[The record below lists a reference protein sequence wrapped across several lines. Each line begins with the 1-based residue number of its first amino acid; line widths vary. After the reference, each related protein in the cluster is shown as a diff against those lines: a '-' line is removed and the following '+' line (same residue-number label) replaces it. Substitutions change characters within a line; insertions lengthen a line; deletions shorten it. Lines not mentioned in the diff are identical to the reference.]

1 MPAASTG
8 TGTRLGASTLVPG
21 VFSGLRRAVRERPV
35 VGLAVAVAAVSTSAP
50 LVELSGAPSTVK
62 AFYRVLFMT
71 LIVAPV
77 ALRRNPGDF
86 ARITTRDLAIAIVA
100 GVALAGHFALWF
112 LSIDLTTIAAS
123 ATLVQTQPVFVAIG
137 AWLVLSD
144 RVTSRVVAGILVAI
158 VGAGLIGL
166 DASGGSA
173 TNAPEPLLGN
183 GLAVASAAMAAG
195 YVLVGRS
202 LRQRIRVFP
211 YVTVVYTACTTALL
225 ATVLLQGDE
234 LLGYASGEYV
244 LFVAMAV
251 GPGVFGHTVINWL
264 LERVESA
271 VVSVSL
277 LGEPVGAA
285 VLALVLFAEVPGWL
299 TVVGGAVAL
308 VGIGVTVWARERD
321 GDPGDSPLDDGDAP
335 TD

>member
-1 MPAASTG
+1 VPVASTDTG
-8 TGTRLGASTLVPG
+8 TGLKPSAFVPR
-21 VFSGLRRAVRERPV
+21 VLSGLGRAVRQRPV

-50 LVELSGAPSTVK
+50 LVELSDAPSTVK

-71 LIVAPV
+71 AIVAPI
-77 ALRRNPGDF
+77 ALRRNAGDF
-86 ARITTRDLAIAIVA
+86 AKITTRDLAIAVVA

-112 LSIDLTTIAAS
+112 VSIDLTTIAAS

-144 RVTSRVVAGILVAI
+144 RVTSRVVVGILVA
-158 VGAGLIGL
+158 VLGAALIGL
-166 DASGGSA
+166 DASNGSA
-173 TNAPEPLLGN
+173 ASAPQPLLGN
-183 GLAVASAAMAAG
+183 GLAVVSAAMAAG

-211 YVTVVYTACTTALL
+211 YVTVVYAACTTALL
-225 ATVLLQGDE
+225 AAVLLQGYA
-234 LLGYASGEYV
+234 LLGYESVEYV
-244 LFVAMAV
+244 LFLAMAV

-285 VLALVLFAEVPGWL
+285 VLALLLFAEVPGWL

-308 VGIGVTVWARERD
+308 AGIAVTVWARERD
-321 GDPGDSPLDDGDAP
+321 SDSGDSPPDDADAS
-335 TD
+335 TN

>member
-1 MPAASTG
+1 M
-8 TGTRLGASTLVPG
+8 
-21 VFSGLRRAVRERPV
+21 FSGLRRTVRERPV

-71 LIVAPV
+71 GIVAPV
-77 ALRRNPGDF
+77 ALRRNPGEF
-86 ARITTRDLAIAIVA
+86 AAITGRDLAIAVVA
-100 GVALAGHFALWF
+100 GVALAAHFALWF
-112 LSIDLTTIAAS
+112 VSIDLTTIAAS

-144 RVTSRVVAGILVAI
+144 RVTSRVVVGIIVA
-158 VGAGLIGL
+158 VLGAAIIGL

-173 TNAPEPLLGN
+173 ASAPEPLLGN
-183 GLAVASAAMAAG
+183 ALAVVSAAMAAG

-211 YVTVVYTACTTALL
+211 YVTVVYAACTIALL
-225 ATVLLQGDE
+225 ATVLVQGYE
-234 LLGYASGEYV
+234 LRGYDAVEYV
-244 LFVAMAV
+244 LFLAMAV

-285 VLALVLFAEVPGWL
+285 ALALVLFAEVPGWL

-308 VGIGVTVWARERD
+308 AGIGVTVWARERG
-321 GDPGDSPLDDGDAP
+321 GDPSAGDASVDDADAP

>member
-1 MPAASTG
+1 MAVEPTG
-8 TGTRLGASTLVPG
+8 TGTGLPGPLRSGG
-21 VFSGLRRAVRERPV
+21 VFGRLRAAVAERPV
-35 VGLAVAVAAVSTSAP
+35 VGLVVAVLAVSTSAP
-50 LVELSGAPSTVK
+50 LVELSAAPSTVK

-71 LIVAPV
+71 ALVAPV
-77 ALRRNPGDF
+77 ALRRHPGDF
-86 ARITTRDLAIAIVA
+86 GAITTRDLAIAVVA
-100 GVALAGHFALWF
+100 GVALAAHFALWF
-112 LSIDLTTIAAS
+112 ASIDLTTIAAS

-144 RVTSRVVAGILVAI
+144 RVTARVVVGILVAV
-158 VGAGLIGL
+158 VGAALIGM
-166 DASGGSA
+166 DASGGSSSS
-173 TNAPEPLLGN
+173 APQPLLGN
-183 GLAVASAAMAAG
+183 ALAIVSAAMAAG

-211 YVTVVYTACTTALL
+211 YVTVVYSACTAALL

-234 LLGYASGEYV
+234 LLGYPTVEYV
-244 LFVAMAV
+244 LFLGMAV
-251 GPGVFGHTVINWL
+251 GPGLFGHTVINWL

-285 VLALVLFAEVPGWL
+285 VLALLLFAEVPGWL

-308 VGIGVTVWARERD
+308 AGIGVTVWARERAP
-321 GDPGDSPLDDGDAP
+321 DPDPERAEVP

>member
-1 MPAASTG
+1 
-8 TGTRLGASTLVPG
+8 

-71 LIVAPV
+71 AIVAPV

-86 ARITTRDLAIAIVA
+86 ATITTRDLAIAVVA
-100 GVALAGHFALWF
+100 GVALAAHFALWF
-112 LSIDLTTIAAS
+112 VSIDLTTIAAS

-144 RVTSRVVAGILVAI
+144 RVTSRVVAGIVVA
-158 VGAGLIGL
+158 VLGAALIGL
-166 DASGGSA
+166 DASGGSVA
-173 TNAPEPLLGN
+173 SAPQPVLGN
-183 GLAVASAAMAAG
+183 ALAVASAAMAAG

-211 YVTVVYTACTTALL
+211 YVTVVYAACATALFV
-225 ATVLLQGDE
+225 TVLGQGYA
-234 LLGYASGEYV
+234 LLGYAPREYV
-244 LFVAMAV
+244 LFLAMAV

-285 VLALVLFAEVPGWL
+285 LLALVLFAEVPGWL

-308 VGIGVTVWARERD
+308 AGIGVTVWARERD
-321 GDPGDSPLDDGDAP
+321 AAPDEARLDDADAP